1 MIQINL
7 PLFFPQFSAAAQH
20 HHQMQQHQ
28 IRSATPPHQQGIMQQ
43 RQGFKN
49 LTEFEN
55 LQLLCEVQYIQKF
68 RLYPPGYVATNA
80 PANTQSTAATIARF
94 SSITATACLSSS
106 ARRPDGC
113 SASGCPSNEHSF
125 TSSKST
131 AKLRKF
137 SAAATV
143 FTIYAPINRVSLT
156 EIIIKYKMFGF

>member
-43 RQGFKN
+43 RQQGLKN
-49 LTEFEN
+49 LPN
-55 LQLLCEVQYIQKF
+55 LKIQKLMCEVPVHSRKF

-156 EIIIKYKMFGF
+156 EIIINYI